1 MELLKRANGNIPR
14 TQQELDTMLKEM
26 TEAYGQFLTAAGFDW
41 KADENSSNTPHRVAK
56 AWLQD
61 IINGCVSE
69 QPNITAF
76 PNDDNYTGMVFQ
88 GNIPV
93 ISLCSHHNLQ
103 FTGLAHVAYLPGER
117 VIGLS
122 KINRTVDW
130 FSRRPQ
136 IQEGL
141 TSQIHKY
148 IDEICVGNKGVAVV
162 VEANHSC
169 VKCRGIKN
177 DSTMGTAL
185 MSGAFLDN
193 NDRSRDE
200 FYTFVSNLKK

>member
-76 PNDDNYTGMVFQ
+76 PNDDNYIGMVFP

-93 ISLCSHHNLQ
+93 
-103 FTGLAHVAYLPGER
+103 LP
-117 VIGLS
+117 
-122 KINRTVDW
+122 
-130 FSRRPQ
+130 
-136 IQEGL
+136 
-141 TSQIHKY
+141 
-148 IDEICVGNKGVAVV
+148 
-162 VEANHSC
+162 
-169 VKCRGIKN
+169 
-177 DSTMGTAL
+177 
-185 MSGAFLDN
+185 
-193 NDRSRDE
+193 
-200 FYTFVSNLKK
+200 